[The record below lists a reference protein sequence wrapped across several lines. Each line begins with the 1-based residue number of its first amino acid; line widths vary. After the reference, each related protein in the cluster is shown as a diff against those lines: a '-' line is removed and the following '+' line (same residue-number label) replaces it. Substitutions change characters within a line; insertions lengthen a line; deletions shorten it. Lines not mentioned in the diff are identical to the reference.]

1 MEPYRGIKFNSHDSY
16 FKSPS
21 GAIPTD
27 GTATLRVLVP
37 HVLDAYGVTLRLW
50 EDGREKLL
58 NMTQKHTFASTPYG
72 DFLDEYTIN
81 VSRETSGL
89 IWYQFTVNTP
99 VRPYYL
105 CAPSDG
111 LGGECEIHLHPHTDR
126 SFLLTVY
133 DKDFSVPPWA
143 QGSVMY
149 QIFPDRFYRN
159 PDFGDTGNRKMHGSF
174 SEMPDWQIDEEKG
187 YYPADDFF
195 GGNLKGI
202 ENKLGY
208 LKSLGVDVI
217 YLNPIFRAYS
227 NHRYDTGDYEEID
240 PLLGTNEDFIS
251 LCTEAKR
258 NGIRII
264 LDGVFSHT
272 GSNSKY
278 FNRENVYPTVGAYQS
293 DDSPYRKWYKF
304 EKFPDKYDCWWGVWS
319 LPCVDE
325 NEPSYRN
332 YILNS
337 DDGIAVQWLNR
348 GASGW
353 RLDVADEL
361 PDSFIGDLRKTVKSK
376 DRDALIIGEV
386 WEDASTKISY
396 GKQREFLFGSELD
409 TVMNY
414 PLRNATVKLLREE
427 MSTEDFCRTMLSL
440 REHYPEATFNCLMNF
455 VSTHDVERIITA
467 LAADTS
473 KLSRE
478 EQANFTVDRNT
489 LLQATES
496 AKLAALIIFSL
507 PGMPCI
513 YYGDEA
519 GLTGCKD
526 PFNRKPFPWG
536 NENVELTEW
545 YKKLAEIHDCPCF
558 KYGSLFLDSAGS
570 LISIR
575 RKHGDGMRYVLINV
589 SDSTVETMLD
599 VTYFSKTPQLLLDNG
614 GGVQFG
620 ERENGYYLLLPPKGG
635 AVFGT

>member
-1 MEPYRGIKFNSHDSY
+1 MEPYRGIKFNSHDIF
-16 FKSPS
+16 FKSPL
-21 GAIPTD
+21 GAISAEGVT
-27 GTATLRVLVP
+27 TLRILVP
-37 HVLDAYGVTLRLW
+37 RVLDAYGVTLRVW

-58 NMTQKHTFASTPYG
+58 SMAQEHTFASTPYG
-72 DFLDEYTIN
+72 DYLDEYRVN

-89 IWYQFTVNTP
+89 VWYQFIVNTAT
-99 VRPYYL
+99 RPYYV

-126 SFLLTVY
+126 SYLLTVY
-133 DKDFSVPPWA
+133 DSDFSVPEWA

-159 PDFGDTGNRKMHGSF
+159 PHFGNVNGKKMHQSF
-174 SEMPDWQIDEEKG
+174 AELPDWQIDESKG

-202 ENKLGY
+202 EEKLDY

-217 YLNPIFRAYS
+217 YLNPIFKAYS

-240 PLLGTNEDFIS
+240 PLLGTNEDFVN
-251 LCTEAKR
+251 LCNEAKKK
-258 NGIRII
+258 NVRII

-272 GSNSKY
+272 GSDSKY
-278 FNRENVYPTVGAYQS
+278 FNKENSYPTLGAYQS
-293 DDSPYRKWYKF
+293 EDSPYRKWYKF
-304 EKFPDKYDCWWGVWS
+304 EKYPDKYDCWWGVWS

-325 NEPSYRN
+325 NEPSYRD
-332 YILNS
+332 YILNPEN
-337 DDGIAVQWLNR
+337 GIVTRWLNN

-361 PDSFIGDLRKTVKSK
+361 PDGFIANLRKTVKQK
-376 DRDALIIGEV
+376 DRNALIIGEV

-396 GKQREFLFGSELD
+396 GKQREFLFGNELD

-414 PLRNATVKLLREE
+414 PLRNATVKLLRKEISLE
-427 MSTEDFCRTMLSL
+427 NFCRTVLSL
-440 REHYPEATFNCLMNF
+440 REHYPEQVFNCLMNF
-455 VSTHDVERIITA
+455 ISTHDVERIITA
-467 LAADTS
+467 LSSDTS

-478 EQANFTVDRNT
+478 EQACFSVDSKT
-489 LLQATES
+489 LLQATEN
-496 AKLAALIIFSL
+496 AKLATLIIFSL

-536 NENVELTEW
+536 NENRELTEW
-545 YKKLAEIHDCPCF
+545 YVNLAKIHNCNCF
-558 KYGSLFLDSAGS
+558 KYGSLYLDCAGS
-570 LISIR
+570 LLSIR
-575 RKHGDGMRYVLINV
+575 RKYGNEMRYVLINA
-589 SDSTVETMLD
+589 SDNTVETMLD
-599 VTYFSKTPQLLLDNG
+599 ITYFADLPKPLLDNG
-614 GGVQFG
+614 GGMQFNQ
-620 ERENGYYLLLPPKGG
+620 RENGYYLLLPPKG
-635 AVFGT
+635 AVVFGT